1 MTNIIEEAPK
11 QPSLKQED
19 KKNSAVKTPSKLFTD
34 YYGTIFLLLIALYVA
49 AGFFVI
55 KPKID
60 YNKQVAVDT
69 QALRQEI
76 ENEKFYFDGLSRSVA
91 AAQAISPE
99 VLDRV
104 DKALPREVS
113 IPELLVI
120 LSSAARISQVE
131 LNNMVFDNVTAAVPG
146 TKGPLPLNV
155 TMSVGANNYLEVKNF
170 LQVLETSLRIF
181 DVQNINV
188 TSLDQEKTNFSLQL
202 KTYYYPATK
211 EEAK

>member
-1 MTNIIEEAPK
+1 MTEIKEEASQ
-11 QPSLKQED
+11 QPSPQTED
-19 KKNSAVKTPSKLFTD
+19 KKTPAVKTPSKLFTD

-60 YNKQVAVDT
+60 YNKQVEVDT
-69 QALRQEI
+69 LALRQEI
-76 ENEKFYFDGLSRSVA
+76 ENERFYFDGLSRSVA

-113 IPELLVI
+113 VPELLVI
-120 LSSAARISQVE
+120 LSGAARISQVE
-131 LNNMVFDNVTAAVPG
+131 LNNLIFENSSAAVPG
-146 TKGPLPLNV
+146 TKGPLPLNI

-170 LQVLETSLRIF
+170 LRVLENSLRIF

-188 TSLDQEKTNFSLQL
+188 TGLDQEKTNFSLQL
-202 KTYYYPATK
+202 KTYYYPAVK
-211 EEAK
+211 EDVK

>member
-1 MTNIIEEAPK
+1 MTEIKEEASQ
-11 QPSLKQED
+11 QPSPKTED
-19 KKNSAVKTPSKLFTD
+19 KKTPAVKTPSKLFTD

-60 YNKQVAVDT
+60 YNKQVEVDT
-69 QALRQEI
+69 LALRQEI
-76 ENEKFYFDGLSRSVA
+76 ENERFYFDGLSRSVA

-113 IPELLVI
+113 VPELLVI
-120 LSSAARISQVE
+120 LSGAARISQVE
-131 LNNMVFDNVTAAVPG
+131 LNNLIFENSSAAVPG
-146 TKGPLPLNV
+146 TKGPLPLNI

-170 LQVLETSLRIF
+170 LRVLENSLRIF

-188 TSLDQEKTNFSLQL
+188 TGLDQEKTNFSLQL
-202 KTYYYPATK
+202 KTYYSPAVK
-211 EEAK
+211 EDVK

>member
-1 MTNIIEEAPK
+1 MTDIKVEAPQ
-11 QPSLKQED
+11 QPSQKQED
-19 KKNSAVKTPSKLFTD
+19 KKTPSVKTPSKLFTD

-60 YNKQVAVDT
+60 YNKQLDVDT

-113 IPELLVI
+113 VSELLVI
-120 LSSAARISQVE
+120 LSGAARISQVE
-131 LNNMVFDNVTAAVPG
+131 LNNLVFENSSAVVPG
-146 TKGPLPLNV
+146 TKGPLPLNI

-170 LQVLETSLRIF
+170 LRVLETSLRIF

-188 TSLDQEKTNFSLQL
+188 TGLDQEKTNFSVQL
-202 KTYYYPATK
+202 KTYYYPTVKEATK
-211 EEAK
+211 